1 MKRAAPPPREQARE
15 LAGDRRQ
22 PGTAAAAAAAGRGE
36 YLGAERMLHRTDA
49 VQARAVTP
57 ADDFTSRPDRPGAL
71 HRVQKTQV
79 ARSHEKRAIP
89 IEPQLVARLEVGA
102 QRESFQK

>member
-36 YLGAERMLHRTDA
+36 YLGAERMLHRTFGTSYEA
-49 VQARAVTP
+49 YRA
-57 ADDFTSRPDRPGAL
+57 
-71 HRVQKTQV
+71 QV
-79 ARSHEKRAIP
+79 PRW
-89 IEPQLVARLEVGA
+89 L
-102 QRESFQK
+102 